1 MERDREIVMLEEKL
15 NEVQD
20 WEKRVKELDT
30 LLHTT
35 APSEWMAFGINVCG
49 TNSSMM

>member
-15 NEVQD
+15 NEVEN

-30 LLHTT
+30 LLHAT
-35 APSEWMAFGINVCG
+35 ASSEWMTFSINVCG
-49 TNSSMM
+49 TNFSVT

>member
-15 NEVQD
+15 NEVEN

-35 APSEWMAFGINVCG
+35 APSEWIAFGINVLG
-49 TNSSMM
+49 IDSSMM